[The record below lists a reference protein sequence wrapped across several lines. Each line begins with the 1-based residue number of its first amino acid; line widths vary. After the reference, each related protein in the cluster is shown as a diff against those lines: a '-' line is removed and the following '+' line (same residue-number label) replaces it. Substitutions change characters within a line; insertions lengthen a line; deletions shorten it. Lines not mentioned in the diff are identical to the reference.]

1 MRQKGRKQTN
11 KKYDPPVS
19 AQLPFLYRIREIWGI
34 ICLKFLYVYLSAH
47 VKSVGIKLERLSSSD
62 RNVSPRS
69 HYWLQML
76 RQTHQVQIKVKQ
88 TLLFAR
94 PTCFQE
100 QTKKRHA
107 V

>member
-1 MRQKGRKQTN
+1 M
-11 KKYDPPVS
+11 S
-19 AQLPFLYRIREIWGI
+19 AQLPFLYRICEIWGI
-34 ICLKFLYVYLSAH
+34 ICLKFLYVYLSSH

-62 RNVSPRS
+62 RSVSPRS

-76 RQTHQVQIKVKQ
+76 RQTHRVQIKVKQ

-94 PTCFQE
+94 PMCFQE
-100 QTKKRHA
+100 KTKKRDA